1 MKREIR
7 FYVCLV
13 LGFVLVL
20 YGAITPPPGD
30 VTDSLLIAAGM
41 FLCIGAVA
49 VGVDVVGIIHELTEL
64 RKTTIELLRQQ
75 KDEKKNNE

>member
-13 LGFVLVL
+13 LGFVLIM
-20 YGAITPPPGD
+20 YGAITPPPGE
-30 VTDSLLIAAGM
+30 VTKSLLIAGGM
-41 FLCIGAVA
+41 FLCVGAVA
-49 VGVDVVGIIHELTEL
+49 VGVDVIGIIHELTEL
-64 RKTTIELLRQQ
+64 RKTTLELLRIQ